1 MCSFCIE
8 HNEGEKIICTKKNRQ
23 SVKELLKN
31 NSSMSSREIL
41 SRLQIPESTLKTVL
55 KLLLEKEEITIT
67 DYNTYKLTKQ

>member
-1 MCSFCIE
+1 
-8 HNEGEKIICTKKNRQ
+8 
-23 SVKELLKN
+23 
-31 NSSMSSREIL
+31 MSSREIL